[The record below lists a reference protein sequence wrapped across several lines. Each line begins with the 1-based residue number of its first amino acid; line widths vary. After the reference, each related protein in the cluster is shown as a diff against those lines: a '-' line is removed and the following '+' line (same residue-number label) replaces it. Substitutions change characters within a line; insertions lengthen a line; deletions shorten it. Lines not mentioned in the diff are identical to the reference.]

1 LGPSVAGTD
10 EFPLPLTSDVFLF
23 STLAALVTFVAL
35 TLTLIPVL
43 RLPLIS
49 AGGAAIRSGR
59 MAWWQRYYVDVVLA
73 LVGLGAL
80 YQLIATDTPLLE
92 GSGDA
97 QRIDPLLVLAPAL
110 LFLGLGSIALRLF
123 PFVAAGASSVA
134 SRGRGILG
142 SLATWQ
148 LSREPIHY
156 GRLTFLLALAI
167 GIGWFATSF
176 RATVNRSQTDQARYQ
191 VGTDIRMVERDARLN
206 VDRVRESEYY
216 TAFDEVAA
224 ASPTYDARITQVSRS
239 STSEYRSGELL
250 AIDSRNF
257 GDVALDYWRSDL
269 GSIRVPYNPDLELN
283 MPVVGEALPGETE
296 RIGLWARLDLA
307 GFSFNFQDQNYQVNL
322 GRLLQRV
329 NLGLRLQDEAGTW
342 LLVPLEQQRVEY
354 LRTGNLDSPG
364 LGSAAHV
371 SSGWVYYEADISAL
385 NYQPVGEMRLVSINW
400 EHRSTSTNGEQ
411 NIRLALAE
419 MSLIDS
425 GGIATPF
432 PILNDG
438 DWDFVYDGGA
448 LATGEIRAGLALD
461 DLRTDVIYV
470 VFSQE
475 ALRTRVGINLNY
487 PAPAPMEAIV
497 SETFAEANGFDLAAG
512 EPERFQLVN
521 IAGTNVTISPRTAIE
536 YFPSLYNEERPFVIV
551 DVREL
556 MYWLNQRPSAQYYP
570 DEIWVKLAE
579 ENTAVDEVT
588 AVMDDLTG
596 GVQSDTIR
604 VREETYAE
612 VFDELE
618 TDPLTL
624 GLLGLMF
631 LAFLIGL
638 TLSIVGLL
646 TYAALTAQARR
657 SEFGVLRALGL
668 PSSRVVGS
676 LIFEQ
681 IFVVVIAGIL
691 GSILGYILS
700 TSVVPTLALGAT
712 GEGVVPPFITEI
724 EWPAIGRFW
733 LVMLAVL
740 SFVFAFSFLVVR
752 QLSLSRTLR
761 LGEE

>member
-1 LGPSVAGTD
+1 
-10 EFPLPLTSDVFLF
+10 
-23 STLAALVTFVAL
+23 
-35 TLTLIPVL
+35 
-43 RLPLIS
+43 
-49 AGGAAIRSGR
+49 
-59 MAWWQRYYVDVVLA
+59 
-73 LVGLGAL
+73 
-80 YQLIATDTPLLE
+80 
-92 GSGDA
+92 
-97 QRIDPLLVLAPAL
+97 
-110 LFLGLGSIALRLF
+110 
-123 PFVAAGASSVA
+123 
-134 SRGRGILG
+134 
-142 SLATWQ
+142 
-148 LSREPIHY
+148 
-156 GRLTFLLALAI
+156 
-167 GIGWFATSF
+167 
-176 RATVNRSQTDQARYQ
+176 
-191 VGTDIRMVERDARLN
+191 
-206 VDRVRESEYY
+206 
-216 TAFDEVAA
+216 
-224 ASPTYDARITQVSRS
+224 
-239 STSEYRSGELL
+239 
-250 AIDSRNF
+250 
-257 GDVALDYWRSDL
+257 
-269 GSIRVPYNPDLELN
+269 
-283 MPVVGEALPGETE
+283 
-296 RIGLWARLDLA
+296 
-307 GFSFNFQDQNYQVNL
+307 
-322 GRLLQRV
+322 
-329 NLGLRLQDEAGTW
+329 
-342 LLVPLEQQRVEY
+342 
-354 LRTGNLDSPG
+354 
-364 LGSAAHV
+364 
-371 SSGWVYYEADISAL
+371 
-385 NYQPVGEMRLVSINW
+385 MRLVSINW
-400 EHRSTSTNGEQ
+400 EHRSTNTNGEQ

-579 ENTAVDEVT
+579 ENTEVDEVT

-657 SEFGVLRALGL
+657 NEFGVLRALGL